1 MNDVVKVHSDNRLF
15 DIDHF
20 KARLEHEPTL
30 DVFKSQINHLNET
43 QFEIFKENYTDDDVV
58 RHLVYGR
65 AWVIDQLLSVAW
77 NLQPWKTDQCSL
89 IAVGGY
95 GRGELLP
102 CSDIDLLLL
111 FKSEKQIEANKDAIQ
126 SFITFLWDINLN
138 VGHSV
143 RSIPQCVKQAKLD
156 LTVITTLMEHRLISG
171 DSLLLNAMSEKIQP
185 SKIWS
190 SRDFFLGKRQE
201 QEDRHNKFN
210 ETEYNLEPNLKSSPG
225 GLRDIQTI
233 GWVAKRHYGDSR
245 NRDLVTRG
253 FLTNIEYQALRSGL
267 AFLWRFRFALH
278 MVTGREE
285 DRILFDLQ
293 SQLAVLFNY
302 KDRDGKMAVECM
314 MQDYYRKVIR
324 LRSLNEMLL
333 QHFDEVIIQK
343 DKEDQVIDVNE
354 RFQIRSGSIEA
365 KHHLIFKQYPSALM
379 EVFVLMAK
387 IPEIKGI
394 RASTIRLI
402 RQHRY
407 LVDEQFRQDKTN
419 QNLFIE
425 LLRSGKGVSTNL
437 LRMNRFGILGLYLP
451 EFGRIVGQM
460 QHDLFHIYTVDAHT
474 LLVIRNLRKFRHRGN
489 TEKYPLAT
497 EIIRA
502 LPKIEI
508 AYIAAL
514 YHDIAKGRGGDHSKL
529 GAPDAVAF
537 CERHGLTQSESTQIA
552 WLVENHLLMSMTA
565 QKKDISD
572 PQVVQEFAA
581 KVKKQS
587 NLNYLMVLTIADIN
601 ATNPTIWNGWKASL
615 LKQLYIETRRYLS
628 AGELATEDR
637 ESRIANRKQDAMTLL
652 LKQGFTEQQVLEIW
666 DNPGDEYFLRES
678 AENIAWHCSEISK
691 SGTGKPVIL
700 IREINEKDYEGASQ
714 IFVYAPDRPHLFADI
729 AKAIES
735 LHLNIH
741 DARIMTAD
749 SSDFSLD
756 TFIVLDDE
764 GHSLGSDPKT
774 IKRIQK
780 KLLQAIKHPDKIRSS
795 NRRIPRR
802 LKHFHIPAQAKFSK
816 DALND
821 RTQVDVLTTDR
832 PGLLAQIG
840 DFFRQHHIRIQ
851 NARIATFG
859 ERVEDVF
866 FVVDENDRALNE
878 ALIPELS
885 KELEQH
891 LDKFHED

>member
-1 MNDVVKVHSDNRLF
+1 MNDVVKIHSDNRLL
-15 DIDHF
+15 DIDQF
-20 KARLEHEPTL
+20 MGRLKNEPVL
-30 DVFKSQINHLNET
+30 EVFKSQVKQLNET
-43 QFEIFKENYTDDDVV
+43 QFEIFTKNFTDDNII

-65 AWVIDQLLSVAW
+65 TWAIDQLLSIAW
-77 NLQPWKTDQCSL
+77 NQQTWTTTHCCLV
-89 IAVGGY
+89 AVGGY

-111 FKSEKQIEANKDAIQ
+111 FESDKQIEANKNAIQ
-126 SFITFLWDINLN
+126 AFITFLWDINLN

-143 RSIPQCVKQAKLD
+143 RSPSQCMKQAKND
-156 LTVITTLMEHRLISG
+156 LTVITTLMEHRLLSG
-171 DSLLLNAMSEKIQP
+171 DSLLLQKMNEKIQP

-253 FLTNIEYQALRSGL
+253 FLTDIEYQALRSGL

-278 MVTGREE
+278 MTTGREE

-293 SQLAVLFNY
+293 SQLAVLFDY
-302 KDRDGKMAVECM
+302 KDSDGKMALESM
-314 MQDYYRKVIR
+314 MQDYYRRVIR

-343 DKEDQVIDVNE
+343 DTTDQIKDVNE
-354 RFQIRSGSIEA
+354 RFQIRNGSIEA

-394 RASTIRLI
+394 RAATIRLI

-407 LVDEQFRQDKTN
+407 LVDEEFRENKNN

-451 EFGRIVGQM
+451 EFGRIIGQM

-474 LLVIRNLRKFRHRGN
+474 LLVIRNLRKFRHPGN

-508 AYIAAL
+508 AYVAAL

-529 GAPDAVAF
+529 GAPDAIAF
-537 CERHGLTQSESTQIA
+537 CERHGLSQKESAQIA
-552 WLVENHLLMSMTA
+552 WLVENHLLMSITA

-572 PQVVQEFAA
+572 PLVIQEFAT
-581 KVKKQS
+581 KVIKQS
-587 NLNYLMVLTIADIN
+587 NLDYLMVLTIADIN
-601 ATNPTIWNGWKASL
+601 ATNPTIWNSWKASL
-615 LKQLYIETRRYLS
+615 MKQLYIETRRLFIR
-628 AGELATEDR
+628 GELGPEDR
-637 ESRIANRKQDAMTLL
+637 ESRIAQRKQDAMALL
-652 LKQGFTEQQVLEIW
+652 LQQGFAEQQVLDVW
-666 DNPGDEYFLRES
+666 NNPGDEYFLRES
-678 AENIAWHCSEISK
+678 AENIAWHCSEIYK
-691 SGTGKPVIL
+691 SGTGVPLAL
-700 IREINEKDYEGASQ
+700 IREINEEDYEGASQ

-735 LHLNIH
+735 VNLNIH
-741 DARIMTAD
+741 DAQIMTSV

-764 GHSLGSDPKT
+764 GNSLGSNPKK
-774 IKRIQK
+774 IRRIQAQ
-780 KLLQAIKHPDKIRSS
+780 LLKAVKEPEKIKFSTRH
-795 NRRIPRR
+795 IPRR
-802 LKHFHIPAQAKFSK
+802 LKHFNIPAQAKMVK
-816 DALND
+816 DELND
-821 RTQVDVLTTDR
+821 RTQVDILTTDR

-840 DFFRQHHIRIQ
+840 EFFRQHQIRIQ

-866 FVVDENDRALNE
+866 YVVNEHDQALD
-878 ALIPELS
+878 ADLIPKLE
-885 KELEQH
+885 KELELH
-891 LDKFHED
+891 LDKLHQD